1 MLGAVGQVSEAFEFG
16 VVGVE
21 GEDVVGGTGERVG
34 QFVVVVEGQPVEG
47 EPSLRA
53 AVSRRVR
60 I

>member
-1 MLGAVGQVSEAFEFG
+1 MLGAGGRVSEAFEFG
-16 VVGVE
+16 VV